1 MERAHNCRQRY
12 PDLSEAIAVLMEI
25 SNVAQRLA
33 SNLAK
38 LADHEK
44 YEGGNVDEQDGR
56 TGCRCRRAAQMR

>member
-12 PDLSEAIAVLMEI
+12 PDPSEAIAVLMEI

-33 SNLAK
+33 CNLAK

-44 YEGGNVDEQDGR
+44 YEGGNVD
-56 TGCRCRRAAQMR
+56 

>member
-1 MERAHNCRQRY
+1 MERTNSCRQRHHD
-12 PDLSEAIAVLMEI
+12 PAEAIAVLMEI

-33 SNLAK
+33 CNLAK

-44 YEGGNVDEQDGR
+44 NEGGNVDEQNGR